1 MPWKLRKAPNRDLY
15 WVVDVNGKKYSK
27 EPIPLERAKAQMR
40 ALYANEGGG
49 AASPKLL
56 RLERSPN
63 PKKKWRAF
71 FDNGK
76 HTDFGAN
83 SPPMEDYTQHH
94 DKARRERYIKRHLKD
109 LKTGDPT
116 RAGYLS
122 MFLLWGP
129 YTSLE
134 KNIRFYMK
142 KFNS

>member
-40 ALYANEGGG
+40 ALYANEGG
-49 AASPKLL
+49 AIELPKFL

-71 FDNGK
+71 FSNGK

-83 SPPMEDYTQHH
+83 GMEDYTQHH
-94 DKARRERYIKRHLKD
+94 DKKRRERYVQRHAKD
-109 LKTGDPT
+109 LETGDPT
-116 RAGYLS
+116 KAGYLS

-134 KNIRFYMK
+134 KNIKFYKK
-142 KFNS
+142 KFNM

>member
-1 MPWKLRKAPNRDLY
+1 MPFKLCKSRGKELY

-40 ALYANEGGG
+40 ALYANEGGSI
-49 AASPKLL
+49 AAPKLL

-63 PKKKWRAF
+63 LKKKWRAF

-83 SPPMEDYTQHH
+83 GMDDYTQHH
-94 DKARRERYIKRHLKD
+94 DKERRERYIQRHLKD

-134 KNIRFYMK
+134 KNIKFYKK
-142 KFNS
+142 KFQ

>member
-1 MPWKLRKAPNRDLY
+1 MPFKLRKSRGKELY

-40 ALYANEGGG
+40 ALYANEGG
-49 AASPKLL
+49 AVATPQLL
-56 RLERSPN
+56 GVERSPN
-63 PKKKWRAF
+63 LKKKWRAF
-71 FDNGK
+71 FSNGK

-83 SPPMEDYTQHH
+83 GMEDYTQHH
-94 DKARRERYIKRHLKD
+94 DKERRERYIQRHLKD

-116 RAGYLS
+116 KAGYLS

-134 KNIRFYMK
+134 KNIKFYKK

>member
-15 WVVDVNGKKYSK
+15 WVVDINEKKYSK

-40 ALYANEGGG
+40 ALYMHGG
-49 AASPKLL
+49 AVATPQLL
-56 RLERSPN
+56 RVERSPN

-76 HTDFGAN
+76 HTDFGAAG
-83 SPPMEDYTQHH
+83 MDDYLIT
-94 DKARRERYIKRHLKD
+94 KSKEARERYVKRHAKD

-122 MFLLWGP
+122 MFLIWGP

-134 KNIRFYMK
+134 KNIAFYRK
-142 KFNS
+142 KFQ

>member
-1 MPWKLRKAPNRDLY
+1 MVWKLRKAPNRDLY

-40 ALYANEGGG
+40 ALYANEGGSI
-49 AASPKLL
+49 AAPQLL
-56 RLERSPN
+56 RVERSPIQ
-63 PKKKWRAF
+63 KKKWRAF

-83 SPPMEDYTQHH
+83 EMEDYTQHH
-94 DKARRERYIKRHLKD
+94 DKERRERYIQRHLKD
-109 LKTGDPT
+109 LKTNDPT

-134 KNIRFYMK
+134 KNIRFYKK
-142 KFNS
+142 KFNM

>member
-1 MPWKLRKAPNRDLY
+1 MPPFKLRKSRGKDLY

-40 ALYANEGGG
+40 ALYANEGG
-49 AASPKLL
+49 AVAVPKLL
-56 RLERSPN
+56 RVERSPN
-63 PKKKWRAF
+63 LKKKWRAF

-83 SPPMEDYTQHH
+83 GMDDYTQHH
-94 DKARRERYIKRHLKD
+94 DKERRERYIQRHLKD

-134 KNIRFYMK
+134 KNIKFYKK
-142 KFNS
+142 KFQ